1 MGKAQVAELFE
12 NIRAINQNIQREA
25 AKLEQKPDAKA
36 S

>member
-25 AKLEQKPDAKA
+25 SKLEEKPDAK
-36 S
+36 SK